1 MNRITAFLLFHLL
14 TLTYV
19 CHSQQIS
26 ISPQAIDEDGLDYA
40 KVIGQT
46 ETGVYVLGSNLSLES
61 TRDRFGLRVRRYVVS
76 YYDND
81 KLQLRWRRELKP
93 EPLNGSLEHVGFF
106 NESVISIT
114 STYDKTGNRH
124 ELFFSILDSTGKFVK
139 SAVQIYEGTVMRPSS
154 LGKPRQVNSTDNRW
168 MGIVQYENREEETV
182 THFGCIGKDFEPV
195 THYRIS
201 IPATGGKTEAGK
213 FLLTDNL
220 RFCFISQYD
229 PDQGAGSRSF
239 RVHVADSVIHR
250 SFPFNTVSQPVSEA
264 VLAYDRM
271 NKMLNVTGF
280 YAAKSAA
287 SGTGILLGKIDPENP
302 DSLMV
307 RRGDLNHAPESQ
319 LTGQRHS
326 GAGVSIH
333 NYPVNR
339 IIPRS
344 DGGEIIIAEAAY
356 LSEYSVFDYF
366 TQTYNRRIEY
376 HYDNILIISL
386 NEDASLDWSQVIRK
400 NQTTLD
406 DDGLFSSFCMM
417 VNAEDLLF
425 LYNGEIGRHNEIKG
439 QTIDARGQI
448 SSLRFNLNGDNV
460 LLLPRSGKQ
469 ISSNVIIVPA
479 VTKKKL
485 FLLKI
490 EL

>member
-1 MNRITAFLLFHLL
+1 MYRFPAYILFHLL
-14 TLTYV
+14 LLTNL
-19 CHSQQIS
+19 CHAQQIR

-61 TRDRFGLRVRRYVVS
+61 TRDRFGLRVRRYVV
-76 YYDND
+76 YFYDNE
-81 KLQLRWRRELKP
+81 KLELKWQRELKP
-93 EPLNGSLEHVGFF
+93 EPLNGSLDHVGFF
-106 NESVISIT
+106 NQSVIAIT
-114 STYDKTGNRH
+114 STYDKTDNRH
-124 ELFFSILDSTGKFVK
+124 ELFFSIIDSTGKVVR
-139 SAVQIYEGTVMRPSS
+139 SAVQIYEGTVLKPSTLS
-154 LGKPRQVNSTDNRW
+154 KPRQVNSTDNRW
-168 MGIVQYENREEETV
+168 MGIVQYENREGEMI
-182 THFGCIGKDFEPV
+182 THFGCIDEDFEPENQ
-195 THYRIS
+195 YRIS
-201 IPATGGKTEAGK
+201 IPSTEGRMEAGK

-220 RFCFISQYD
+220 RLCFISQQD
-229 PDQGAGSRSF
+229 RNQDSDSRSF
-239 RVHVADSVIHR
+239 RLHVSDTVNHR
-250 SFPFNTVSQPVSEA
+250 SFPFNTSSQPMSEA
-264 VLAYDRM
+264 VLSYDRM

-280 YAAKSAA
+280 YADKSAA
-287 SGTGILLGKIDPENP
+287 SGTGILLGKINPENP
-302 DSLMV
+302 DSLMIKH
-307 RRGDLNHAPESQ
+307 GNLNNEPASK

-326 GAGVSIH
+326 GAGVSIY
-333 NYPVNR
+333 NYPVSR

-344 DGGEIIIAEAAY
+344 DGGEIIVAEAAY

-376 HYDNILIISL
+376 HYDNILVISV
-386 NEDASLDWSQVIRK
+386 NEDATVDWSQLIRK

-406 DDGLFSSFCMM
+406 DEGLFSSFCMM

-439 QTIDARGQI
+439 QSIDAKGQI
-448 SSLRFNLNGDNV
+448 SSRRFNLNGDNV

-469 ISSNVIIVPA
+469 ISSNVIIAPA

-485 FLLKI
+485 FLIKI